1 MLTEGQRSLT
11 NACDELARA
20 IRERDY
26 FQSNDWKEVFVAGN
40 DLNMRLRDPQ
50 LMERVSAL
58 CDEHLERA
66 VAKAEEALKAA
77 QTACK
82 G

>member
-11 NACDELARA
+11 NACDELAKA

-40 DLNMRLRDPQ
+40 NRNMSLRDQQ
-50 LMERVSAL
+50 LMEKVSAL
-58 CDEHLERA
+58 CVECLERK
-66 VAKAEEALKAA
+66 VTEAEEALKAA
-77 QTACK
+77 QSTYK
-82 G
+82 E